1 MKIRRTLAAASL
13 ALLAQFGFAEEAAAP
28 AAAPAQ
34 AGDLKVVQQ
43 SSLDGLLEAV
53 RQAKVVE
60 SREHANR
67 EAQFSRDKAQQG
79 RLLGEVRGQ
88 RSAQEARSERLE
100 TAFEENEAKIGD
112 LQEALDKRLGSL
124 RELFGVLQQV
134 AGDTR
139 GLFEGSIISSQ
150 FPDRGEWLGQLAKKM
165 GKSSQL
171 ATIEEMERLWFELQR
186 EMTESG
192 RIVKFNSTVQLLNG
206 EKAEEA
212 VVRVGSFVIAA
223 ENGYLQF
230 DPATKSLV
238 ELARQPSGQYTGTT
252 DDLLGATTGEVTE
265 FGLDPTRGSLLALQ
279 VDRDTWAD
287 RIGSMMGGITK
298 GECWI
303 PWCDGQGEEVGAVI
317 IIVGILGILLSIE
330 RWVVL
335 TLISNKVQ
343 AQKKSST
350 ANADNPLG
358 RVLRVYEENKDVDV
372 ETLELKLGE
381 AILNEQPKVT
391 KWINLIQVISV
402 VAPLLGLL
410 GTVTGMILTFQQITL
425 FGTGDPKVMAGGIS
439 QALVTTVEGLVVA
452 IPTTLLYAVVAAQS
466 RGIMHVLEEQS
477 AGLIAEHAERSGQP
491 LG

>member
-1 MKIRRTLAAASL
+1 MKLKKFLFAAGLLLSAQI
-13 ALLAQFGFAEEAAAP
+13 ALAEEAAAP
-28 AAAPAQ
+28 AAST
-34 AGDLKVVQQ
+34 DLKVVQQ

-60 SREHANR
+60 SREHSSR
-67 EAQFSRDKAQQG
+67 EAQFARDKAAQQ
-79 RLLGEVRGQ
+79 RMLGEAQSQRRG
-88 RSAQEARSERLE
+88 EEGRSERLE
-100 TAFEENEAKIGD
+100 TAFEENETKIGD

-139 GLFEGSIISSQ
+139 GQFEGSLISAQ
-150 FPDRGEWLGQLAKKM
+150 FPNRGEWLSELAKKM
-165 GKSSQL
+165 GRSSQL

-206 EKAEEA
+206 EKVDQEL
-212 VVRVGSFVIAA
+212 VRVGSFVIV
-223 ENGYLQF
+223 NTDGYVQY
-230 DPATKSLV
+230 DANSQSLV
-238 ELARQPSGQYTGTT
+238 ELARQPSGQYTGTA
-252 DDLLGATTGEVTE
+252 DDLVGAEKGAITE
-265 FGLDPTRGSLLALQ
+265 FGIDPTRGSLLALM

-287 RIGSMMGGITK
+287 RMGSMMGGIQK
-298 GECWI
+298 GECWL
-303 PWCDGQGEEVGAVI
+303 PWCDGQGEEVGSVI
-317 IIVGILGILLSIE
+317 IIVGIIGILLSFE
-330 RWVVL
+330 RWITL
-335 TLISNKVQ
+335 TLIGNKVNV
-343 AQKKSST
+343 QKQSST
-350 ANADNPLG
+350 PNADNPLG
-358 RVLRVYEENKDVDV
+358 RVLKVYEENKDVDL

-381 AILNEQPKVT
+381 AILGEGPKLN
-391 KWINLIQVISV
+391 KNINLIQVISV

-439 QALVTTVEGLVVA
+439 QALVTTVQGLVVA
-452 IPTTLLYAVVAAQS
+452 IPTTLLYAVVAAKS
-466 RGIMHVLEEQS
+466 RNIMHVLEEQS